1 VIDPELAV
9 MIDLLPK
16 MDLLDPVAARQ
27 AFEDILAAIKI
38 EIPGIETLDI
48 EDRLVPGHE
57 GDPDVPVR
65 VYRPKRAGQTG
76 AAGAPGETPARS
88 PGVVMIHGGGFVIGS
103 VETEHGGAAAM
114 AIDTGAVVVSVD
126 YRLAPEHPY
135 PAGLHDCYAALTY
148 LHAEADALGVDPER
162 VALAGASAGGGLAAA
177 TALLARDRGGP
188 ALCFQLLQIPELDD
202 RLETGSMQR
211 FVDSPLWNRPL
222 AEQSWRAYLGP
233 LYGAADVPA
242 YAAPARA
249 ADLSGLPPAYIS
261 TAENDPLRDEGIT
274 YALRLLQA
282 GVSVE
287 LHQFPGTFH
296 GSALVTSAA
305 VSKRSQR
312 ELALV
317 LRQALGVGGS

>member
-1 VIDPELAV
+1 
-9 MIDLLPK
+9 M
-16 MDLLDPVAARQ
+16 
-27 AFEDILAAIKI
+27 
-38 EIPGIETLDI
+38 
-48 EDRLVPGHE
+48 VPGFE
-57 GDPDVPVR
+57 GDTDVPVR
-65 VYRPKRAGQTG
+65 VYRPKRALQHRH
-76 AAGAPGETPARS
+76 RS

-114 AIDTGAVVVSVD
+114 AIDTGAVVMSVD

-135 PAGLHDCYAALTY
+135 PAGLHDCYAALLY
-148 LHAEADALGVDPER
+148 LHAEADALGIDPER

-188 ALCFQLLQIPELDD
+188 AVCFQLLQIPELDD
-202 RLETGSMQR
+202 RLETGSMQT

-222 AEQSWRAYLGP
+222 AEQSWQAYLGP

-317 LRQALGVGGS
+317 LRQALAVEGS

>member
-1 VIDPELAV
+1 MIDPELAG

-27 AFEDILAAIKI
+27 AFEDIIVAIKI
-38 EIPGIETLDI
+38 DIPGIETLDI
-48 EDRLVPGHE
+48 EDRMVPGFE
-57 GDPDVPVR
+57 GDPDVSVR
-65 VYRPKRAGQTG
+65 VYRPKRAGQ
-76 AAGAPGETPARS
+76 APPA

-114 AIDTGAVVVSVD
+114 AIDNGAVVVSVD

-135 PAGLHDCYAALTY
+135 PAGLHDCYAALSY
-148 LHAEADALGVDPER
+148 LHAEADALGVDPAR

-188 ALCFQLLQIPELDD
+188 AVCFQLLQIPELDD
-202 RLETGSMQR
+202 RLETSSMQT

-222 AEQSWRAYLGP
+222 AEQSWQAYLGP
-233 LYGAADVPA
+233 LWGAADVPD

-317 LRQALGVGGS
+317 LRQALGVAGD

>member
-1 VIDPELAV
+1 MIDPELAG

-27 AFEDILAAIKI
+27 AFEDIIVAIKI
-38 EIPGIETLDI
+38 EIPGIDTLDI
-48 EDRLVPGHE
+48 EDRMVPGFE

-65 VYRPKRAGQTG
+65 VYRPKRTAQTG
-76 AAGAPGETPARS
+76 ATGATPTGS

-135 PAGLHDCYAALTY
+135 PAGLHDCYAALSY

-188 ALCFQLLQIPELDD
+188 AVCFQLLQIPELDD
-202 RLETGSMQR
+202 RLETGSMQT

-222 AEQSWRAYLGP
+222 AEQSWQAYLGP

-317 LRQALGVGGS
+317 LRQALGVEGS